1 MFAAL
6 TSAPARARSHVSTA
20 FLGRAPLALL
30 AALAFAPG
38 CRAPVHAKAERPIAS
53 PPPQHAAD
61 PTPAP
66 TGALTFEQ
74 CFGMSA
80 KFAAPSGHF
89 LGWLSANEYL
99 VYAELDATSASTGG
113 ASTKPSKRV
122 CAVDLATG
130 QRRALYDPQELERA
144 LVAAGIGAEDAAK
157 LANAQRQDWSADR
170 ARILINAVDDLFT
183 WAPGSAQAARLT
195 HDEKEEVGEAFSP
208 DARWVSF
215 VRDWNLWLVPAAG
228 GDARALTT
236 AGHENLLHGRLD
248 WVYQE
253 EIYGRGNFGAYWWSP
268 DSRRIAFLVLD
279 ESQVPTYTITDDR
292 TTQPKF
298 EHWRYPKAGAPNP
311 KVELHVVDVD
321 GGATRKVD
329 LSAWKQDDLLISRV
343 SWTPDGREVVMQL
356 QDRVQ
361 SKIELAAADASTGA
375 LRTILVDKS
384 KTFLEPVDGMEWID
398 DGARFVWPSE
408 RDGWRH
414 LYLHERDGKL
424 VRRLTEGE
432 WEVDAVLG
440 VDTARGCVWFVG
452 DRDDVKGAQL
462 YRVPLAGGSIT
473 RVTEGAGTHAP
484 QMAPDFGHWYDFA
497 TSVASPGRAELR
509 NADGTLV
516 RELATIARGPADA
529 VGFRDWKFVK
539 VKTRDGFSMEGMLLE
554 PANREAGKRYPVV
567 CHTYSGPHSQTV
579 VDRWQGFNG
588 WWHQFLAQQGY
599 GVWICDN
606 RSASGRGLVS
616 MDGVHKKLGVQE
628 LADLEDGLDW
638 LTSLDWVDSDRIA
651 LWGWSYGGYMTAF
664 ALTHSKRFKCGIV
677 GAPVT
682 DWRNYDSIYTE
693 RYMGLPQENAA
704 GYDASSVLTAAKDA
718 HGKMLI
724 VYGTIDENVHPQNS
738 LQLAYALQNAGK
750 EFELMPY
757 PGNRHGVV
765 QSAQRKHLYGLMT
778 DFLRRSL

>member
-1 MFAAL
+1 MTAL
-6 TSAPARARSHVSTA
+6 ARARIVP
-20 FLGRAPLALL
+20 FALL
-30 AALAFAPG
+30 AALPILHACRLAAP
-38 CRAPVHAKAERPIAS
+38 AKSAEPK
-53 PPPQHAAD
+53 HAAA
-61 PTPAP
+61 PEKPAPQPQATAP
-66 TGALTFEQ
+66 TGALTLEQ
-74 CFGMSA
+74 CFGMGA
-80 KFAAPSGHF
+80 KFAPPAGHF

-99 VYAELDATSASTGG
+99 AYVELDGAAPAPGAGAGANASAG
-113 ASTKPSKRV
+113 AGSPNAKPHKRI

-130 QRRALYDPQELERA
+130 KRRALFDPKELETA
-144 LVAAGIGAEDAAK
+144 LIAAGLGADDASR
-157 LANAQRQDWSADR
+157 LANASRQDWSDDH
-170 ARILINAVDDLFT
+170 ARMLFNAADDLLT
-183 WAPGSAQAARLT
+183 WSPGSAKAARLT
-195 HDEKEEVGEAFSP
+195 QDAKEEVGEAFSP
-208 DARWVSF
+208 DGRWVSF
-215 VRDWNLWLVPAAG
+215 VRDWNLWIAPAAG

-292 TTQPKF
+292 TTQPEF
-298 EHWRYPKAGAPNP
+298 QDWRYPKAGAPNP
-311 KVELHVVDVD
+311 KVELHVVDVES
-321 GGATRKVD
+321 GATRKAD
-329 LSAWKQDDLLISRV
+329 LSATSSGLRVDDLLISRV

-375 LRTILVDKS
+375 LRTILVDAS
-384 KTFLEPVDGMEWID
+384 KTFLEPVDGMEWLD

-440 VDTARGCVWFVG
+440 VDAARGCVWFVG

-462 YRVPLAGGSIT
+462 YRVPLAGGSIA
-473 RVTEGAGTHAP
+473 RVSEGAGTHAP
-484 QMAPDFGHWYDFA
+484 QLAPDFGHWYDF
-497 TSVASPGRAELR
+497 SSSIASPGRAELR
-509 NADGTLV
+509 NADGTLL
-516 RELATIARGPADA
+516 RELASISRAPADA
-529 VGFRDWKFVK
+529 VGFRDWKLVK
-539 VKTRDGFSMEGMLLE
+539 VKTRDGFAMEGMLLE

-616 MDGVHKKLGVQE
+616 MDGVHKKLGAQE

-638 LTSLDWVDSDRIA
+638 LAKLDWVDAERIG
-651 LWGWSYGGYMTAF
+651 LWG
-664 ALTHSKRFKCGIV
+664 
-677 GAPVT
+677 
-682 DWRNYDSIYTE
+682 
-693 RYMGLPQENAA
+693 
-704 GYDASSVLTAAKDA
+704 
-718 HGKMLI
+718 
-724 VYGTIDENVHPQNS
+724 
-738 LQLAYALQNAGK
+738 
-750 EFELMPY
+750 
-757 PGNRHGVV
+757 
-765 QSAQRKHLYGLMT
+765 
-778 DFLRRSL
+778 